1 MLVCF
6 SAEVFLFSTKRNPR
20 RIRVEFVMG
29 NSEDVETSAF
39 ATVISA
45 QFLVRLNQTARI
57 RSPARPTVSRTT
69 SLLSS

>member
-1 MLVCF
+1 
-6 SAEVFLFSTKRNPR
+6 
-20 RIRVEFVMG
+20 MG